1 MVNNDL
7 LRRDIRFLGDML
19 GDVIREL
26 AGAHALARVEEIRK
40 VSRDRRSGSV
50 EAERELTE
58 RIRSLDEPMA
68 RVVTRAFSVFFD
80 LANLAEDQHRVRVL
94 RFRERERSPQ
104 PRRESIGEAISQ
116 LRDAGF
122 TPGEL
127 QAALDRLSIELV
139 FTAHPSEA
147 KRRTQRVKIRR
158 MRQAL
163 EELDRPDLLP
173 RERRKLENRLRT
185 ELTVLWQS
193 EFLRPSRPTP
203 LQEVRRGLTIAPR
216 LWEVVPEIYSD
227 LRRALDSCYPGTE
240 FRLPVFL
247 KFGSWI
253 GGDRDGHP
261 HVTHEV
267 TAQTLLWLRQAAVE
281 SHLGCCRRVQEFLS
295 ISDNEAPLEATLKER
310 IAAAAK
316 SWPNLAM
323 RLSPIAPMEVYRQW
337 LAVIEWRLEQ
347 SLDARLG
354 EQAPDGAYRD
364 GGELE
369 ADVQALLD
377 GLKGNPAE
385 KLIADELF
393 PWLDL
398 VRVFGLHTNRL
409 DVRQDARVYRDVL
422 GELLGR
428 LKVTEDYG
436 SLSEVERQ
444 AILVRSMPWPHD
456 IAREGL
462 SPQAAETL
470 ELFRLLRQAM
480 QSFGPQSIGSHI
492 VSMTSAPSDVL
503 AVLWLWRWAQASDC
517 PPGTDVA
524 SLCDQLSIAPLFEK
538 IDDLKNSADTLEA
551 ILSQPV
557 YAEHLRRQ
565 GSRQIV
571 MIGYSDSTKDGGYL
585 AACWGLYRA
594 QSDLQRVAER
604 HGIRLTFFHGRG
616 GSLGRGGGPAARG
629 IYSLP
634 PDALDGSLRLT
645 EQGEVL
651 AERYD
656 DDQIA
661 YRHLEQVSS
670 ATLLASALPARTA
683 KPAWAGV
690 MERLARRSY
699 DAYRELVDQPGFVE
713 YFGAATPID
722 EIETLKI
729 GSRPARRRGERS
741 LADLRAIPWVF
752 SWTQNRCL
760 IPAWYG
766 LGAALVELS
775 ESDPAGWQTAYEM
788 YRQWPFFQATI
799 DNAALALA
807 KSDAFVA
814 ERYAELV
821 ENDELRR
828 RLGDMIAAERDHAR
842 RAILVLTGGAELLST
857 TPWLQASIDARNP
870 YVDPLNLIQ
879 IELIRRRRGLPSD
892 VSVED
897 EERIRGLLRLTVQ
910 GIAAGMRTTG

>member
-1 MVNNDL
+1 MVNHDL

-19 GDVIREL
+19 GDVICEL
-26 AGAHALARVEEIRK
+26 AGPRALERVEEIRK
-40 VSRDRRSGSV
+40 VSRDRRSGSA
-50 EAERELTE
+50 EAEGQLTE
-58 RIRSLDEPMA
+58 RIKALDEPTA
-68 RVVTRAFSVFFD
+68 RVVTRAFSIFFD
-80 LANLAEDQHRVRVL
+80 LANLAEDQHRVRIL
-94 RFRERERSPQ
+94 RSREQERSPQ
-104 PRRESIGEAISQ
+104 PRRESIGEAIAQ
-116 LRDAGF
+116 LREAGF
-122 TPGEL
+122 TPAEM
-127 QAALDRLSIELV
+127 QAALDRLAIELV

-173 RERRKLENRLRT
+173 RERRKLESRLRT

-216 LWEVVPEIYSD
+216 LWEVVPEIYGD
-227 LRRALDSCYPGTE
+227 LRRALEICYPGAE

-247 KFGSWI
+247 RFGSWI

-267 TAQTLLWLRQAAVE
+267 TAQTLHWLRQAAVE
-281 SHLGCCRRVQEFLS
+281 AHLECCRRLLEFLS
-295 ISDNEAPLEATLKER
+295 VSANEAPVETTLRE
-310 IAAAAK
+310 
-316 SWPNLAM
+316 NLAEAIARWPAVAP
-323 RLSPIAPMEVYRQW
+323 RLSPIAPTEIYRQW
-337 LAVIEWRLEQ
+337 LVVIEWRLEQ
-347 SLDARLG
+347 SLKARIG
-354 EQAPDGAYRD
+354 EVLPQGAYRD
-364 GGELE
+364 GSALE
-369 ADVQALLD
+369 ADVQTLVG
-377 GLKGNPAE
+377 GLRGNRAE
-385 KLIADELF
+385 RLIAEELF

-398 VRVFGLHTNRL
+398 VRVFGLHMNRL
-409 DVRQDARVYRDVL
+409 DVRQDARVYREVL
-422 GELLGR
+422 GELLAKLG
-428 LKVTEDYG
+428 VAEGYA
-436 SLSEVERQ
+436 SLAEVERQ
-444 AILVRSMPWPHD
+444 AALARSMPWPND

-470 ELFRLLRQAM
+470 DLFRLLYRAM
-480 QSFGPQSIGSHI
+480 ESFGPNCLGSHI
-492 VSMTSAPSDVL
+492 ISLTSAPSDVL
-503 AVLWLWRWAQASDC
+503 AVLWLWRWAQASGGA
-517 PPGTDVA
+517 PGADPA
-524 SLCDQLSIAPLFEK
+524 SLPDQLAIAPLFEK
-538 IDDLKNSADTLEA
+538 IGDLKNAPATLAA
-551 ILSQPV
+551 ILEQPA

-604 HGIRLTFFHGRG
+604 HGVRLTFFHGRG

-661 YRHLEQVSS
+661 YRHLEQVTS

-699 DAYRELVDQPGFVE
+699 ETYRDLVDQPGFVE

-729 GSRPARRRGERS
+729 GSRPARRRGERT

-766 LGAALVELS
+766 LGAALVELLDA
-775 ESDPAGWQTAYEM
+775 DPAAWQTAYEM

-821 ENDELRR
+821 ENDELRD
-828 RLGDMIAAERDHAR
+828 RLSAMIATERDHAR
-842 RAILVLTGGAELLST
+842 RAILALTGGADLLSS

-879 IELIRRRRGLPSD
+879 IELIRRRRGLPPD
-892 VSVED
+892 AAAED
-897 EERIRGLLRLTVQ
+897 AERIRGLLRLTVQ